1 MNVGPWELMV
11 ILIIAI
17 LLVGPRRVAEV
28 ARTIGYITA
37 QVRGLSSEFM
47 GTIRTELEVTEQ
59 ETRQVLD
66 SAVGESQ
73 QSIVSVPAEI
83 QAAERETHQALEE
96 ILDNIGDLVKGKR
109 SVKEG

>member
-1 MNVGPWELMV
+1 MNVGPWELIV
-11 ILIIAI
+11 ILVIAI
-17 LLVGPRRVAEV
+17 LLVGPKRVVEI
-28 ARTIGYITA
+28 ARAIGRITA

-47 GTIRTELEVTEQ
+47 GVIQTELETTGQ

-73 QSIVSVPAEI
+73 RPVVSVLAEVR
-83 QAAERETHQALEE
+83 AAEYETHQALEE
-96 ILDNIGDLVKGKR
+96 IVDGIGDLIKGKQ